1 MPDMPDYVRAIYT
14 SVKNGWQ
21 DAENLDDAH
30 GYVSYIWIPEETF
43 KVDIMKLHIYAE
55 KFRAHSKAALAG
67 GGTVVTSGAS
77 SEVTTE
83 GGGAHSHSVT
93 GATSSEETPSHTH
106 LVNIGTKT
114 SEAGGASHRHNVT
127 IGVETSQAK
136 GGHSHSVSGT
146 TSSEDGGTHSHQVVI
161 GFETSQYESTHK
173 HKIGGV
179 TVDEVKAISGFMALY
194 DDEGGLLA
202 RVLTEHLSSGQPYTY
217 GMAQA
222 HSHGVDYGTK
232 TSNASFGLHDHTVSG
247 QTTDTE
253 DDHTHNVDFGTKTS
267 EYKTATHSHSVI
279 IGGVT
284 SEAGGGLHSHSVSGQ
299 TAEAVA
305 VHTHGMD
312 HTHQVTIGDHTHG
325 IDFGIYEEDIVGRT
339 LSAVLYDPEN
349 VVLKD
354 FGVVLTGE
362 DSDILDLTDYFETLK
377 YGMYRVVL
385 TASGRLRARLV
396 FYELCKMYAQH

>member
-67 GGTVVTSGAS
+67 GGQTKTS
-77 SEVTTE
+77 TKK
-83 GGGAHSHSVT
+83 
-93 GATSSEETPSHTH
+93 TPNHTH
-106 LVNIGTKT
+106 DVIIGTKT
-114 SEAGGASHRHNVT
+114 SEDGGASHRHNVT

-146 TSSEDGGTHSHQVVI
+146 TSSEEGGTHSHQVVI
-161 GFETSQYESTHK
+161 GFETSQNESTHK

-232 TSNASFGLHDHTVSG
+232 TSNASFGLHDHSVSG

-279 IGGVT
+279 IGTPT
-284 SEAGGGLHSHSVSGQ
+284 SESGGGEH
-299 TAEAVA
+299 
-305 VHTHGMD
+305 D
-312 HTHQVTIGDHTHG
+312 HDVTIDDHVHG